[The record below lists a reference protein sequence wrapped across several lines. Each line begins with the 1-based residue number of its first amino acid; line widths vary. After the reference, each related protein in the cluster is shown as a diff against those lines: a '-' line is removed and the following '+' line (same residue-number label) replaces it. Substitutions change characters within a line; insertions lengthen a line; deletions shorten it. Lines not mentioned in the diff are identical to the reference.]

1 MKGFIIAIFLSIL
14 FTDCNKIESDIK
26 TLKVNKTKIGET
38 LNFKTISKALE
49 KETNLQSID
58 LVGWKEFPYKP
69 KVDFRIAHT
78 DSVMFL
84 KFYVNENHILAK
96 RSSTNSATHKDSCV
110 EFFIDPIG
118 DGNYYNFEFNCI
130 GTTHLAYGL
139 NGYQRTFIPI
149 DLISDQ
155 IKVWSTLG
163 NKTFEEKSGNFYWE
177 MVILIPST
185 IFINNVNF
193 SFSKL
198 IANANF
204 YKCGDETQKP
214 HYLSW
219 SPVKTSKPDFHSPE
233 YFVKFIFQ

>member
-1 MKGFIIAIFLSIL
+1 M
-14 FTDCNKIESDIK
+14 
-26 TLKVNKTKIGET
+26 
-38 LNFKTISKALE
+38 
-49 KETNLQSID
+49 
-58 LVGWKEFPYKP
+58 
-69 KVDFRIAHT
+69 
-78 DSVMFL
+78 
-84 KFYVNENHILAK
+84 
-96 RSSTNSATHKDSCV
+96 
-110 EFFIDPIG
+110 
-118 DGNYYNFEFNCI
+118 
-130 GTTHLAYGL
+130 

-233 YFVKFIFQ
+233 YFGKLIFE